1 MSLET
6 NSGSKI
12 DWCVPLTRILGRPKS
27 CLGKMLWKNPNNF
40 SANPS
45 LPLYSLVSS
54 KLKLE
59 FSIIS
64 QDILGRFISSG
75 KFFDGQEGNGTKFM
89 GLLIGF
95 NERRQVLSSQNCPE
109 CGWWFRTLVNTSLLR
124 FLLPVDPV
132 PILVGLIY
140 EKKLEVD
147 EK

>member
-6 NSGSKI
+6 NSGSRM
-12 DWCVPLTRILGRPKS
+12 DWYVTLTRILGWPKS
-27 CLGKMLWKNPNNF
+27 CLGKMLCKNPNNF
-40 SANPS
+40 SANPK

-75 KFFDGQEGNGTKFM
+75 KFLVKKEMVPNSL

-95 NERRQVLSSQNCPE
+95 NKRTQVSSSENCPE
-109 CGWWFRTLVNTSLLR
+109 CS
-124 FLLPVDPV
+124 
-132 PILVGLIY
+132 
-140 EKKLEVD
+140 
-147 EK
+147 